1 MNDKTIDINEVNENY
16 SQKDFQYEENEEKE
30 KQN

>member
-1 MNDKTIDINEVNENY
+1 MADKTIVIYEENEKY

-30 KQN
+30 